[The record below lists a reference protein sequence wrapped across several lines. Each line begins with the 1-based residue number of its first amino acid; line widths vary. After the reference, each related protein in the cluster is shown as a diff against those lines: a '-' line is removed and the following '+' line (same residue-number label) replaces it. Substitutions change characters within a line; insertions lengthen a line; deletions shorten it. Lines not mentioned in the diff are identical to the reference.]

1 MNLGFIY
8 AGVIAA
14 TFVCPLDVIKT
25 RFQVHGLSALSN
37 GSIKGMELKLFIEPV
52 FDCMFTE

>member
-1 MNLGFIY
+1 MLICHCLTFVFF

-25 RFQVHGLSALSN
+25 RFQVHGLPKLPDAN
-37 GSIKGMELKLFIEPV
+37 VKGMLNGCLFV
-52 FDCMFTE
+52 F

>member
-1 MNLGFIY
+1 MELGILV

-25 RFQVHGLSALSN
+25 RFQVHGLPAIGSAN
-37 GSIKGMELKLFIEPV
+37 IKGTTYFA
-52 FDCMFTE
+52 F